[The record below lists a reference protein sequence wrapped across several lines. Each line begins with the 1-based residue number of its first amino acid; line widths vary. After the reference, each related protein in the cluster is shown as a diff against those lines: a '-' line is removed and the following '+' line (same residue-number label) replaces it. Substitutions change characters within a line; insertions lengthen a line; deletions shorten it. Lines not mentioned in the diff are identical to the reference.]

1 LHIGSKYF
9 QDAKNGPKEI
19 TIRKY
24 SPSLKLFFWLKRD
37 LGLESLSISKG
48 VFKILEELL
57 EPTRVVEVIGS
68 ALYLCKNLRRM
79 KSAPHPFYIQNL

>member
-1 LHIGSKYF
+1 M
-9 QDAKNGPKEI
+9 
-19 TIRKY
+19 
-24 SPSLKLFFWLKRD
+24 
-37 LGLESLSISKG
+37 LSIFRG
-48 VFKILEELL
+48 AFRVLEELL